1 MHVNVQLSVTEI
13 YRCFFLF
20 SRKEG
25 DNEFMN
31 IIANEINTQVRLE
44 PRCLVPGSWLDIEQL
59 NCVFLFQETL
69 VFLTVGEEKGP
80 GLFVL
85 AGPSELVAKLGP
97 Q

>member
-1 MHVNVQLSVTEI
+1 
-13 YRCFFLF
+13 
-20 SRKEG
+20 
-25 DNEFMN
+25 MN

-44 PRCLVPGSWLDIEQL
+44 LHCLVPVSWLNIEQA

-85 AGPSELVAKLGP
+85 AGPGELVAKLGP